1 MNTKDEQHV
10 TNILETLI
18 ADEAAKNMQKSMDYD
33 LLCEIMV
40 PFGYTVVKIEYG
52 SKRKWFEVMEWLANN
67 HIGEYQEHNG
77 KWLFKHEQDAIMFKL
92 RWYD

>member
-52 SKRKWFEVMEWLANN
+52 SKKPWVEVMEWLANN

-92 RWYD
+92 RWV

>member
-52 SKRKWFEVMEWLANN
+52 SNKPWVKVMEWLATN

-77 KWLFKHEQDAIMFKL
+77 KWLFKNEQDAIMFKL
-92 RWYD
+92 RWV